1 MAWRRRYPFHWMS
14 RDIED
19 LMLDMERIWGPAA
32 IKVLP
37 PGGIA
42 DRMLPA
48 IRGEF
53 RVDVRELEEEVI
65 VVADLPGVEKEDI
78 AVNLINPLTL
88 EISTQKRLES
98 EEKEKDYFVKERF
111 SGSMKR
117 MVILPHEVTEER
129 AKSSIKNG
137 VLEIRL
143 RKSAAERGTRISIE

>member
-53 RVDVRELEEEVI
+53 RVDVRELEEEVA

-78 AVNLINPLTL
+78 TVNLINPLTL
-88 EISTQKRLES
+88 EISTEKKLES
-98 EEKEKDYFVKERF
+98 EETEKDYFVKERF

-117 MVILPHEVTEER
+117 MVVLPREVTEER
-129 AKSSIKNG
+129 AKASFKNG

-143 RKSAAERGTRISIE
+143 KKAAAEQGTRISIE